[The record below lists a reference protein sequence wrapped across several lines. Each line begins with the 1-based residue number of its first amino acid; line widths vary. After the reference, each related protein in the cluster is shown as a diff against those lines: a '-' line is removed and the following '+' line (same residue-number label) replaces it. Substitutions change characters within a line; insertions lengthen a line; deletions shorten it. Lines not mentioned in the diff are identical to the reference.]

1 MYNSNFFFQS
11 IIRETVRD
19 VFTKQTDFQNMT
31 IYNKWND
38 TRWARKKILGCRW
51 KSNPRPSV
59 HWSDAITNGILRTH
73 GWTGKLWADITSVP
87 RSLLSSRWGLNPRQY
102 MDNIWGFSA
111 HLIVR
116 LRSKARRRK
125 VNLTQNPELLRLNHL
140 NKWDQF
146 TFLGNRPQ
154 IQTTVRGLNK
164 VLGLSVLDFFNSGQP
179 TSVSRHRVLIT
190 VLGLY
195 HTSVKNKGMKF

>member
-1 MYNSNFFFQS
+1 MVRKVCFVLSEDRCWPRLHIVQATCGASHVKINSKQMYNSNFFFQS

-59 HWSDAITNGILRTH
+59 HWSDALTNGILRTH
-73 GWTGKLWADITSVP
+73 GWTGQLWADITSAS

-102 MDNIWGFSA
+102 MDNIWGFFPPF
-111 HLIVR
+111 
-116 LRSKARRRK
+116 
-125 VNLTQNPELLRLNHL
+125 NC
-140 NKWDQF
+140 
-146 TFLGNRPQ
+146 
-154 IQTTVRGLNK
+154 TT
-164 VLGLSVLDFFNSGQP
+164 
-179 TSVSRHRVLIT
+179 
-190 VLGLY
+190 
-195 HTSVKNKGMKF
+195 